1 MDKISMKH
9 ALKTITTLINSF
21 LQIEISHRIAWRR
34 SSSTGGSC
42 SQNTIDSRT
51 LIGGGTLSCRSGC
64 SGSVGSMSYYCTDF
78 STSEDWSAG
87 ERSYVYNT
95 NGASYLEAS

>member
-1 MDKISMKH
+1 MH
-9 ALKTITTLINSF
+9 ALETLLINST

-34 SSSTGGSC
+34 SSGQGGGC
-42 SQNTIDSRT
+42 SQSTIDSGV
-51 LIGGGTLSCRSGC
+51 LIGSGTLYCRSGC

-87 ERSYVYNT
+87 ERSYIYD
-95 NGASYLEAS
+95 ASGVTYFEAS

>member
-42 SQNTIDSRT
+42 SQSTIDSRT

-87 ERSYVYNT
+87 ERSYIYNAHGIT
-95 NGASYLEAS
+95 SFEAS